1 MSINHQ
7 VVIGDWFRNLDG
19 KIFKVVAIN
28 DSEDTIDIQYFD
40 GDLAELDSDE
50 WNQLALESIDAPED
64 WSGPYDN
71 LVLDDFGDTDAAIHP
86 ETWVSP
92 LSEIENKDY

>member
-7 VVIGDWFRNLDG
+7 VIVGDWFRYTGG
-19 KIFKVVAIN
+19 KTFKVVAI
-28 DSEDTIDIQYFD
+28 DEADETFEIQYFD
-40 GDLAELDSDE
+40 GDVAEMESDE
-50 WNQLALESIDAPED
+50 WNQLELEPIDAPED

-71 LVLDDFGDTDAAIHP
+71 LVSDDFGDTDSVIHP
-86 ETWVSP
+86 ESWDGP

>member
-7 VVIGDWFRNLDG
+7 VVVGDWFRNLEG

-28 DSEDTIDIQYFD
+28 DSEETIDIQYFD
-40 GDLAELDSDE
+40 GDLAELESDE
-50 WNQLALESIDAPED
+50 WNQLSLESIDAPED

-71 LVLDDFGDTDAAIHP
+71 LVIDDYGDVDTAIHP
-86 ETWVSP
+86 EAWGGP